1 MLSRIA
7 TPTRAMRI
15 LTWDLEW
22 NPADLTLRLAGLYD
36 GKHYRGFLQLDQF
49 LRFVL
54 RPCYS
59 GAFFFAHYGGRFD
72 GVFLLFALRQMSD
85 RLSVQYMTAG
95 SSAVVIKV
103 SDGRHTWHFCDS
115 QFLFKE
121 SLRVMGKSIGLEKLD
136 CPFDAPLS
144 QLREYNERDC
154 TILYLV
160 LDRAAKSM
168 SDLGSAL
175 SYTIASTGMQLFR
188 RRYLS
193 GDIPTSSIL
202 NRDLRASGA
211 YVASRVEPILPY
223 SPRGS
228 HWDINSS
235 FPYSM
240 LNPLPGRHIRTNF
253 DLGEMCI
260 AKVRVSVPHDTYLP
274 PLPVKVS
281 GAVYFPTGTWDGW
294 YTTIDIARLYQSGGR
309 VERVYEAHHFE
320 PFRDFAAF
328 VTDIYRLRQAV
339 IGKDEFLSLWF
350 KKLMNS
356 VYGKTSERPDKQ
368 RLVMLRDG
376 QSPAC
381 YHGGEH
387 DSPDGPTC
395 IEYAGFPGM
404 YRVRDSREPEH
415 GHLPIAI
422 WTTSNSRAILLDY
435 GEQAKRLAYWDTDG
449 FFGEYA
455 GSSSKSLGALKH
467 EYDYTEGLFV
477 RPKLY
482 SVLKEDGSEV
492 VKAKGFP
499 RMTRPEFIGV
509 AKGGSVETRLFAG
522 IRTALV
528 GDAPSEVYR
537 RKGLYRICPICSA
550 AVDDD
555 GCWDHSERPVSAFK
569 SRPKRDYQ
577 LESSRPW
584 SYDELGGDWAPG
596 SSPTRLPDML

>member
-1 MLSRIA
+1 
-7 TPTRAMRI
+7 MRI

-22 NPADLTLRLAGLYD
+22 DPATLKLRLAGLYD

-49 LRFVL
+49 LSHVL

-72 GVFLLFALRQMSD
+72 GVFLLFALRAMSD
-85 RLSVQYMTAG
+85 RLSVQYLTAG

-103 SDGRHTWHFCDS
+103 SDGRNVWHFCDS

-121 SLRVMGKSIGLEKLD
+121 SLKVMGKSVGLEKLD
-136 CPFDAPLS
+136 CPFDAPLP

-154 TILYLV
+154 IILYLV
-160 LDRAAKSM
+160 LDRAARSM
-168 SDLGSAL
+168 AELGSSL

-193 GDIPTSSIL
+193 EDIPTSAIM
-202 NRDLRASGA
+202 NRDLRSSGA

-223 SPRGS
+223 SARGS

-240 LNPLPGRHIRTNF
+240 LNPLPGRHTKTNG

-260 AKVRVSVPHDTYLP
+260 AKVTVSVPRDTYLP
-274 PLPVKVS
+274 PLPVKTKNS
-281 GAVYFPTGTWDGW
+281 VYFPTGRWTGW
-294 YTTIDIARLYQSGGR
+294 YTTIDISRLYQSGGR
-309 VERVYEAHHFE
+309 VEEVHEAHHFE
-320 PFRDFAAF
+320 PFLDFAAY
-328 VTDIYRLRQAV
+328 VKDIYRLRQAV

-356 VYGKTSERPDKQ
+356 VYGKTSERPNKE

-387 DSPDGPTC
+387 DTPDGPTC
-395 IEYAGFPGM
+395 IVYAGFPGM
-404 YRVRDSREPEH
+404 YRVKDNREPAH

-435 GEQAKRLAYWDTDG
+435 GEETRGLAYWDTDG
-449 FFGEYA
+449 FFGEYQ
-455 GSSSKSLGALKH
+455 GTSSKELGKLKY

-482 SVLKEDGSEV
+482 SVLKSTGEAV

-499 RMTRPEFIGV
+499 RMSREEFV
-509 AKGGSVETRLFAG
+509 SLAMGGSIETRLFAG
-522 IRTALV
+522 IKTALV

-537 RKGLYRICPICSA
+537 RKGLYRICPVCSA
-550 AVDDD
+550 SVDDN
-555 GCWDHSERPVSAFK
+555 GCWEHDDSPVSAFRT
-569 SRPKRDYQ
+569 RPKRDYQ
-577 LESSRPW
+577 RDSSRPW
-584 SYDELGGDWAPG
+584 SYEELGDEWRP
-596 SSPTRLPDML
+596 SSTAALLPDML